1 MFIMHTK
8 ENSHMYMD
16 IYRHIHV
23 CVYVFVKHKTK
34 GKSRE
39 SQKEKNNYKHRMWGC
54 KAWDKWTK
62 QGTNREWEIE
72 STDGRVH

>member
-1 MFIMHTK
+1 MHTK
-8 ENSHMYMD
+8 DNSHMYMD

-39 SQKEKNNYKHRMWGC
+39 SQKEKTIINIGCGVAKHV
-54 KAWDKWTK
+54 TNEP
-62 QGTNREWEIE
+62 NREPTE
-72 STDGRVH
+72 SEK